1 MPYKINTLSTFS
13 LLNQFYNAWMLDKTW
28 LYMVGRIQLCRRRS
42 HCHLSLVKQQ
52 KTKNALTKKP
62 KWKPTLVQFLNLE
75 CFACLRI
82 LTKLYIALNRFKTVP
97 ALSSMK
103 WSPINPI
110 TSLLQLT
117 YTKSRTILIGSNLV
131 STTFTATF
139 HFRCKNLFT
148 AESNWHIQ
156 MTT

>member
-75 CFACLRI
+75 CFTLVRN
-82 LTKLYIALNRFKTVP
+82 LTKLCIAQHRFGTVP
-97 ALSSMK
+97 ILSSIIL
-103 WSPINPI
+103 SPINPI
-110 TSLLQLT
+110 ISLLKLT
-117 YTKSRTILIGSNLV
+117 YTKSRTILIGSNLG
-131 STTFTATF
+131 SITCINTL
-139 HFRCKNLFT
+139 HFR
-148 AESNWHIQ
+148 
-156 MTT
+156 